1 MIDLQNALARIDLR
15 NENLKDE
22 LLPACK
28 SFYPRRNFIFM
39 QDGAPSHTSNVVQE
53 LLKEELGSR
62 FLDKT
67 EWPPDSHDANP
78 MDYFFGTR
86 CQLKSTREEESPS
99 VMLKS

>member
-78 MDYFFGTR
+78 MDYFFLERG
-86 CQLKSTREEESPS
+86 
-99 VMLKS
+99 VN